1 MVIRYRI
8 DIQGIVQGVGFRPFV
23 YKLARSFGIKG
34 WVHNHSFG
42 VTIEA
47 EGHAETLKA
56 FIKSLTENPPVLAQI
71 IEISVK
77 EIPVCKEDDFVI
89 KESQV
94 HSGQFTLISPDIS
107 TCNECFSEL
116 IDESDRRYRYPFTN
130 CTNCGPRFTI
140 IKDIPYDRPN
150 TTMAQFKMCPECQ
163 AEYENPL
170 DRRFHAQP
178 NACPVCGPEL
188 RLVDNN
194 GKEFSGDPIKRTI
207 QLLADGKIVAI
218 KGLGGFHLA
227 VDATQEKAVQRLRC
241 RKNRY
246 EKPLAIMSDSV
257 ETIRKFAEINEL
269 EKQILESPRRPIC
282 LLRKKIPSPIAPSVS
297 PDNDYLGLMLP
308 YTPLHFLIL
317 HEGEFL
323 ALVMTSGNI
332 SEEPIIFQ
340 NDVALHRLGN
350 VADFFLM
357 HNRDIYQPVDDSV
370 VRLIC
375 NGISYIRRSRGFVPL
390 PVLVKNNYPSVLAVG
405 GELKN
410 TVCLNKD
417 HFFFLSQ
424 HIGDL
429 ENLETLEFFERSI
442 KHLKK
447 ILEIQPVAIAH
458 DLHPDY
464 LSTHWAN
471 EQNDL
476 PAFAIQHHHAHIAAC
491 MAEREMKGKVI
502 GFSLDG
508 TGFGTDGTI
517 WGGEVLLCDEVNFQ
531 RLAYFRQ
538 VPLPGGDKA
547 IKEPWRMALAYGH
560 ASGINF
566 PVDEFFPNVSSAEFE
581 LVSKMIQKNINSP
594 LTSSCG
600 RLFDAVAALCGLRNR
615 VGYEGQAAMQLE
627 ALLDRLHQPPSQIY
641 HFEIQIKDDL
651 HIIDWQPVIQKVV
664 MDVRKN
670 VPRTE
675 ISWKFHMGL
684 VDVFKRLALN
694 FRKMHGIERIVLSG
708 GCFQNRFLT
717 EKLVE
722 KLIEEGFKVY
732 YHKFVPPND
741 GGLSLGQAY
750 ILVNQLKEGLI

>member
-257 ETIRKFAEINEL
+257 ETIRKFSITH
-269 EKQILESPRRPIC
+269 C
-282 LLRKKIPSPIAPSVS
+282 
-297 PDNDYLGLMLP
+297 
-308 YTPLHFLIL
+308 TFC
-317 HEGEFL
+317 F
-323 ALVMTSGNI
+323 
-332 SEEPIIFQ
+332 
-340 NDVALHRLGN
+340 
-350 VADFFLM
+350 
-357 HNRDIYQPVDDSV
+357 
-370 VRLIC
+370 
-375 NGISYIRRSRGFVPL
+375 SR
-390 PVLVKNNYPSVLAVG
+390 
-405 GELKN
+405 
-410 TVCLNKD
+410 
-417 HFFFLSQ
+417 
-424 HIGDL
+424 
-429 ENLETLEFFERSI
+429 
-442 KHLKK
+442 
-447 ILEIQPVAIAH
+447 
-458 DLHPDY
+458 
-464 LSTHWAN
+464 
-471 EQNDL
+471 
-476 PAFAIQHHHAHIAAC
+476 
-491 MAEREMKGKVI
+491 
-502 GFSLDG
+502 
-508 TGFGTDGTI
+508 
-517 WGGEVLLCDEVNFQ
+517 
-531 RLAYFRQ
+531 
-538 VPLPGGDKA
+538 
-547 IKEPWRMALAYGH
+547 
-560 ASGINF
+560 
-566 PVDEFFPNVSSAEFE
+566 
-581 LVSKMIQKNINSP
+581 
-594 LTSSCG
+594 
-600 RLFDAVAALCGLRNR
+600 
-615 VGYEGQAAMQLE
+615 
-627 ALLDRLHQPPSQIY
+627 
-641 HFEIQIKDDL
+641 
-651 HIIDWQPVIQKVV
+651 
-664 MDVRKN
+664 
-670 VPRTE
+670 
-675 ISWKFHMGL
+675 
-684 VDVFKRLALN
+684 
-694 FRKMHGIERIVLSG
+694 
-708 GCFQNRFLT
+708 
-717 EKLVE
+717 
-722 KLIEEGFKVY
+722 
-732 YHKFVPPND
+732 
-741 GGLSLGQAY
+741 
-750 ILVNQLKEGLI
+750 